1 MLIVNQVLD
10 VVHENVLG
18 MWALITDDDRRDA
31 VFAEVFVEQGVG
43 GCFGG
48 TVRQGNGCGVTREIV
63 RNDQDILI
71 VSGST
76 FEWATVINADELK
89 WTVRRWNGS

>member
-48 TVRQGNGCGVTREIV
+48 TV
-63 RNDQDILI
+63 
-71 VSGST
+71 
-76 FEWATVINADELK
+76 W
-89 WTVRRWNGS
+89 